1 MTSAIPQR
9 SPVLPERA
17 GVRGSHPH
25 PALFEAQRAQQLFR
39 FAFDAASLTLT
50 VTSDY
55 LFRHTDNEQLNW
67 RLELDGVERASGSFD
82 LALTPQGSHSF
93 TLLDRLPMLHQPGEL
108 WLNVEVVQPQATDWS
123 KRTTAAPGISGGC
136 RARCIP
142 RRRRR
147 RACRP
152 R

>member
-1 MTSAIPQR
+1 MFADRT
-9 SPVLPERA
+9 
-17 GVRGSHPH
+17 PH